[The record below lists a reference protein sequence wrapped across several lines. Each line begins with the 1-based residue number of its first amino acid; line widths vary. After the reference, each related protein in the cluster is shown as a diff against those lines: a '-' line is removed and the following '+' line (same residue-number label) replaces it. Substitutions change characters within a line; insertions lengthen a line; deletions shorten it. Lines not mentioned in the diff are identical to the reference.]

1 MELFKM
7 WLISWNQA
15 FYNVYK
21 DNISISMFFWA
32 NTVGQRPPAIYIY
45 IGMYICWFA
54 SCGGETIS
62 VYSDH
67 RCSATQNR
75 VPVPSVTFEL
85 SSAQWWALP
94 SWRPHPPAFDSYWD
108 RSGEPQGVFLDLF
121 PMGLRRARPLRG
133 SCNFSDLHKGA
144 RCVWVVVLGVCVG
157 VVCVCWVEFRYYN
170 LCTRIREKKWHNIF
184 FVAS

>member
-67 RCSATQNR
+67 RCSVTQNR

-94 SWRPHPPAFDSYWD
+94 SWRPPALVRFLLGSVGWGAGGFPRFISYGSWIFVWCHNGTTVCPPSTRAVYEVRATSVISSRTRDVY
-108 RSGEPQGVFLDLF
+108 
-121 PMGLRRARPLRG
+121 GL
-133 SCNFSDLHKGA
+133 
-144 RCVWVVVLGVCVG
+144 
-157 VVCVCWVEFRYYN
+157 
-170 LCTRIREKKWHNIF
+170 
-184 FVAS
+184 